1 MLPDLPGT
9 DAPAPLLEGT
19 AAGEERADVAV
30 VVVNY
35 NSGDDVTTC
44 VRSVFESAG
53 DARVQVVVVD
63 NRSADGSAERAAEAF
78 PQIHL
83 IRNAEN
89 RGFGAAANQGMRA
102 TRTPWVFLLN
112 PDARIVAG
120 TLGASLK
127 LAGDRPAAG
136 AVGVLT
142 CNEDGSVYPSARKVP
157 TYREAI
163 FHTFLAPFRPENRW
177 SRAYRLAGWDRRSER
192 RVDWV
197 SGSSVLLRREALD
210 RVGMF
215 DEGFFMYVED
225 LDLCTRMREGGWE
238 VWFSPELQIEH
249 VGGTATR
256 GRRRMT
262 LEHSRS
268 MYRYFVK
275 HRSPGLLA
283 VLRPFAWAALR
294 ARAEIVSRQLGE
306 R

>member
-1 MLPDLPGT
+1 MPDRPRT
-9 DAPAPLLEGT
+9 AAPARRPHGT
-19 AAGEERADVAV
+19 AGGEERADVAV
-30 VVVNY
+30 VIVNY
-35 NSGDDVTTC
+35 NSGDDVTIC

-53 DARVQVVVVD
+53 DALAQVVVVD
-63 NRSADGSAERAAEAF
+63 NRSGDGSAERAAEAF

-83 IRNAEN
+83 IRNTEN

-112 PDARIVAG
+112 PDARIVGG
-120 TLGASLK
+120 TLGATLK
-127 LAGDRPAAG
+127 LARGRPAAG

-142 CNEDGSVYPSARKVP
+142 CNGDGSTYPSARKVP

-163 FHTFLAPFRPENRW
+163 FHAFLSPFRPDNRW
-177 SRAYRLAGWDRRSER
+177 SRAYRLAGWDRRTER

-215 DEGFFMYVED
+215 DEAFFMYVED
-225 LDLCTRMREGGWE
+225 LDLCTRMRRDGWE
-238 VWFSPELQIEH
+238 VWFSPELEIEH
-249 VGGTATR
+249 IGGTATR
-256 GRRRMT
+256 GQRRMT
-262 LEHSRS
+262 LEHSKS

-275 HRSPGLLA
+275 HRSPGPLA
-283 VLRPFAWAALR
+283 VLRPFARAALR
-294 ARAEIVSRQLGE
+294 ARAEIVSRRLGE